1 MVSQHP
7 LFRIPQLI
15 GRKCTTEHLPTTTTS
30 GKSYFLTRRYRT
42 AYYSLFS
49 EQAARR
55 CPGKFTRPGPR
66 QQRLNSPLFYR
77 RCQFLEPHN
86 ETVCII
92 EWRFQGWASG
102 PLILRA
108 AWVSRGRVFA
118 GWPGP
123 GGRINTAVAVLV
135 LPVNNRSA
143 GLSGTADTNTII
155 VAGKCTDSN
164 RSFQAV
170 CDKRCPRHHKNT
182 LSFVIRYH
190 KKMEI

>member
-7 LFRIPQLI
+7 LFRISQLI

-30 GKSYFLTRRYRT
+30 GKSYFLTRRCRT

-123 GGRINTAVAVLV
+123 GGRLNTAVAVLV

-143 GLSGTADTNTII
+143 GLSGTADMNTII
-155 VAGKCTDSN
+155 VAGKRTALESLFSGGLWQTCYSTPENS
-164 RSFQAV
+164 
-170 CDKRCPRHHKNT
+170 

-190 KKMEI
+190 K